1 MRSNNIYMRHNLSYT
16 DQNIDIRQCL
26 RLYCDSVNAC
36 IFKYFLFL
44 LLRFMGK
51 KPSAQ
56 RKSSAIAVSFVVV
69 VVVIVSKQ
77 KLSMVPCR

>member
-1 MRSNNIYMRHNLSYT
+1 MRSKNIHMRHSLSYT
-16 DQNIDIRQCL
+16 DQNIDMRQCL

-69 VVVIVSKQ
+69 VVVIVSKR
-77 KLSMVPCR
+77 KLSMVSFR